1 MSFLV
6 AAGRMI
12 AGPVRTGRAA
22 DRTAVLRTVVADHSS
37 ADLVDLVE
45 MGHLVAMR
53 TSAEAAQTITDSL
66 PGLLELR
73 TALDSSIDRS
83 VAGFAGRH
91 MLADLAALDQ
101 DTSFAGRS
109 DTMALHQLLA
119 QRRLLHLR
127 WHLLLRAV
135 A

>member
-1 MSFLV
+1 M
-6 AAGRMI
+6 AAGHI
-12 AGPVRTGRAA
+12 VEEPAHTGRAA
-22 DRTAVLRTVVADHSS
+22 DHMAVLRTAVADHSPV
-37 ADLVDLVE
+37 DLVDLVE
-45 MGHLVAMR
+45 MGHLVAVR
-53 TSAEAAQTITDSL
+53 TSADAAQSIAISL

-73 TALDSSIDRS
+73 TALDSSIDRL
-83 VAGFAGRH
+83 VAGLAGRH

-101 DTSFAGRS
+101 DTSFAGHS

-119 QRRLLHLR
+119 ERRLLPLR